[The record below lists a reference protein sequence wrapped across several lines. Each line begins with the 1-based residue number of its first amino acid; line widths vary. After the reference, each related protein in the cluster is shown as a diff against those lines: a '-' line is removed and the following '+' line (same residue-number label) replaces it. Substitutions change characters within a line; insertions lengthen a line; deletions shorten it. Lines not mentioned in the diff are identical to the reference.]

1 MPRKKYSSK
10 KKQVTQKLLEPS
22 TILEEAEEK

>member
-10 KKQVTQKLLEPS
+10 KKQVTQKLEPS
-22 TILEEAEEK
+22 TILEEEEEK

>member
-10 KKQVTQKLLEPS
+10 KKQVTQKLEPS